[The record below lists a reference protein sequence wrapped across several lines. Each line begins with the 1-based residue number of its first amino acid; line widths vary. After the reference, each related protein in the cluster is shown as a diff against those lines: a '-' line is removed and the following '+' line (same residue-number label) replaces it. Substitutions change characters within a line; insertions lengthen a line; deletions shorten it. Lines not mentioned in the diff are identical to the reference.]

1 MRSHKRAAAAAAA
14 TRRNIYYS
22 NYYYC
27 NYYYSNYYYINYY
40 YSNYYYINIYYSNI
54 YYYSSNNYYY
64 SNYYYS
70 NYYYSNYYYSNI
82 YYSNIYY
89 YSSNNYYYSNYYY
102 SSNIYYSSN
111 YNYNSSNYSNCNI
124 SDSTIKSVN
133 TTCSRT
139 MQAMARPYSSGELS
153 RWRPALQPQDHP
165 DPARPSAPSTT
176 SPSLGGPRRLVPNHL
191 LQTRTFRNIVKNQV
205 VEAKPGILHFGG
217 YELGKQHA
225 QDVKLINISAE
236 CINMHI
242 IPPQSKH
249 FQVKYSKKGALV
261 PGLSLRVCVE
271 FCPDEWRYYYDCI
284 RVHCQG
290 DETLLVPIHGYPV
303 VNVPDLPSFLNIPD
317 TALGESREVAIPL
330 RCSCPIDFEFQVSI
344 TQPNPAITVTPSSGL
359 IPAHGETRLAVR
371 FSPREFCTARATLSL
386 LVSQFN
392 AKPLEC
398 TVTGTSTPGTH
409 ARIISICHDDLLTLL
424 AVESAARLDAV
435 VPCRS
440 CPACR
445 QIRAVCVREML
456 QGSVSGIVAGGA
468 SLGVPPRLDTV
479 FAVSR
484 ILCEQPD
491 RSHARDLRDGRGGG
505 GGGQG
510 SRHAAEAL
518 FLQKVA
524 RFTKEERAN
533 MLRWQVHLGS
543 EPLTSREKWELVEA
557 RRVAVLEYQVRAAPL
572 PPQPFIANRPTCIAL
587 SVQELPV
594 PPGMDVL
601 ANDPWLLRQRAL
613 GRLQQA
619 ARKVIVRARL
629 MARLARLKALPAQ
642 EDRVQPH
649 TGHVSAEREAT
660 WSGDESE
667 EEEERLLKIS
677 IERIL
682 PVSFKPVAVG
692 RLFEDNAS
700 RPSQPQLLEP
710 TEVRIPIEVPYLP
723 LKQVNLDSQQLGRY
737 RPVSVHDAFLTYSR
751 SALPIGPRSLPP
763 RPQEEQQQQQQLS
776 GYPAVGGLGKSEQT
790 ERGRE
795 TTQDPDGGPK
805 LMSPPAALLLT
816 PPHPSPLLFSAVP
829 SLQARVSMLPHVDVH
844 LDSALPSG
852 GVTWGPGAVARRP
865 RTQRRA
871 FTSRDAGRGAM
882 EWQRFLPPG
891 LLFFTSSSQANSTTP
906 SWTMLAGA
914 PTLLL
919 GEALVLQ
926 RALSPEDQESIGGGA
941 PGIALTPSMVAATFV
956 LPDSGSGPR
965 V

>member
-1 MRSHKRAAAAAAA
+1 
-14 TRRNIYYS
+14 
-22 NYYYC
+22 
-27 NYYYSNYYYINYY
+27 
-40 YSNYYYINIYYSNI
+40 
-54 YYYSSNNYYY
+54 
-64 SNYYYS
+64 
-70 NYYYSNYYYSNI
+70 
-82 YYSNIYY
+82 
-89 YSSNNYYYSNYYY
+89 
-102 SSNIYYSSN
+102 
-111 YNYNSSNYSNCNI
+111 
-124 SDSTIKSVN
+124 
-133 TTCSRT
+133 

-176 SPSLGGPRRLVPNHL
+176 SSSLGGPRRLVPNHL

-409 ARIISICHDDLLTLL
+409 ARRVRAAKEDRSSK
-424 AVESAARLDAV
+424 AVPSPIASQGPQARRTRRLGQLSSH
-435 VPCRS
+435 PS
-440 CPACR
+440 
-445 QIRAVCVREML
+445 
-456 QGSVSGIVAGGA
+456 GSVSGIVAGGA

-491 RSHARDLRDGRGGG
+491 RSHARDLRDAERGGVGRGGG

-557 RRVAVLEYQVRAAPL
+557 RRVAVLEYQRSRGEHVGVLA
-572 PPQPFIANRPTCIAL
+572 QP
-587 SVQELPV
+587 SVETVLTSHRSCRLISQELPV

-629 MARLARLKALPAQ
+629 MTRLARLKALPAQ

-723 LKQVNLDSQQLGRY
+723 LKVNLDSQQLGRY

-776 GYPAVGGLGKSEQT
+776 GYPAIGGLGKSEQT

>member
-1 MRSHKRAAAAAAA
+1 
-14 TRRNIYYS
+14 
-22 NYYYC
+22 
-27 NYYYSNYYYINYY
+27 
-40 YSNYYYINIYYSNI
+40 
-54 YYYSSNNYYY
+54 
-64 SNYYYS
+64 
-70 NYYYSNYYYSNI
+70 
-82 YYSNIYY
+82 
-89 YSSNNYYYSNYYY
+89 
-102 SSNIYYSSN
+102 
-111 YNYNSSNYSNCNI
+111 
-124 SDSTIKSVN
+124 
-133 TTCSRT
+133 
-139 MQAMARPYSSGELS
+139 
-153 RWRPALQPQDHP
+153 
-165 DPARPSAPSTT
+165 
-176 SPSLGGPRRLVPNHL
+176 
-191 LQTRTFRNIVKNQV
+191 
-205 VEAKPGILHFGG
+205 
-217 YELGKQHA
+217 
-225 QDVKLINISAE
+225 
-236 CINMHI
+236 MHI

-392 AKPLEC
+392 AQPLEC

-409 ARIISICHDDLLTLL
+409 ARRVRAAKEDRSSK
-424 AVESAARLDAV
+424 AVPSPTASQGPQARRTRRLGQLSSH
-435 VPCRS
+435 RS
-440 CPACR
+440 
-445 QIRAVCVREML
+445 
-456 QGSVSGIVAGGA
+456 GSMSGVVAGGA

-484 ILCEQPD
+484 ILREQPD
-491 RSHARDLRDGRGGG
+491 RSHATDLRDAERGGGGG

-524 RFTKEERAN
+524 RFTREERAN

-543 EPLTSREKWELVEA
+543 EPLSSREKWELAEA
-557 RRVAVLEYQVRAAPL
+557 LRVAVLEYQRSRGEHVGVLA
-572 PPQPFIANRPTCIAL
+572 QP
-587 SVQELPV
+587 SVETVLTSHRSCRLISQELPV

-601 ANDPWLLRQRAL
+601 ANDPWPLRQRAL
-613 GRLQQA
+613 ERLQQA

-629 MARLARLKALPAQ
+629 MTRLARLKALPAQ
-642 EDRVQPH
+642 EDRVQPD
-649 TGHVSAEREAT
+649 TGHVAAKREAT

-692 RLFEDNAS
+692 RLFEDKAS
-700 RPSQPQLLEP
+700 PPSQPQLLEP

-723 LKQVNLDSQQLGRY
+723 LKVNLDSQQLGRY

-751 SALPIGPRSLPP
+751 SALPIAPRSLPP
-763 RPQEEQQQQQQLS
+763 RPQEEQQQQQQPS
-776 GYPAVGGLGKSEQT
+776 GYPTVGGLGKSEQA

-795 TTQDPDGGPK
+795 TTQDPDGGPN
-805 LMSPPAALLLT
+805 LMSPPATLLLT
-816 PPHPSPLLFSAVP
+816 PPHPSPLLFSAAP

-844 LDSALPSG
+844 LDAVLPSG
-852 GVTWGPGAVARRP
+852 GMTWGPGAVARRP

-882 EWQRFLPPG
+882 DWQRFLPPG
-891 LLFFTSSSQANSTTP
+891 LLFFTSSSQPNSTTP
-906 SWTMLAGA
+906 SWTMLAG
-914 PTLLL
+914 TTTMLL

-956 LPDSGSGPR
+956 LPDSDSGPR